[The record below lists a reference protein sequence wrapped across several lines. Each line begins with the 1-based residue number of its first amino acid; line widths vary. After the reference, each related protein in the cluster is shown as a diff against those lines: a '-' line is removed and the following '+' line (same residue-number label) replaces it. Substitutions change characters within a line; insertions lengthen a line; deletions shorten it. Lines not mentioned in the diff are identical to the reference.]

1 MVRQRGA
8 VGAEIFVLASNSRS
22 TIQFQFYRVEKSSTR
37 SLNIL
42 FIYLFIFNTHMRR
55 ESRNLVNRRLS
66 FGYFH
71 EPGRIVYFE
80 LGRSDVSF
88 GRLPV
93 SLRHY
98 VYNKNRIIKMLRY
111 INSQI
116 YIHIY
121 IYIYTRTESKNQSS
135 LSPRCF

>member
-1 MVRQRGA
+1 M
-8 VGAEIFVLASNSRS
+8 
-22 TIQFQFYRVEKSSTR
+22 
-37 SLNIL
+37 
-42 FIYLFIFNTHMRR
+42 
-55 ESRNLVNRRLS
+55 NRRLS

-88 GRLPV
+88 GQLPV

-111 INSQI
+111 INSQ
-116 YIHIY
+116 YIY
-121 IYIYTRTESKNQSS
+121 IYIYEQNPGINLHCPHVVFKIAHFSSTIIIKVFHATILCANS
-135 LSPRCF
+135 LSLFFPRLEHMLRRFLESDVNHDAWNIIRMLNSR

>member
-1 MVRQRGA
+1 M
-8 VGAEIFVLASNSRS
+8 
-22 TIQFQFYRVEKSSTR
+22 
-37 SLNIL
+37 
-42 FIYLFIFNTHMRR
+42 
-55 ESRNLVNRRLS
+55 NRRLS

-116 YIHIY
+116 YIHTHIY
-121 IYIYTRTESKNQSS
+121 IYIYEQNQRINLHCPHVVFKLRISRIIIIIDF
-135 LSPRCF
+135 PRYRFVRIVFFFPRLEHVRLDGF